1 MVKADAEEIKARAQT
16 LNFIFVVFFITRKCN
31 EGRRKEMD
39 CQDCTRNDLDLE
51 LCYLLLC
58 VSGYR

>member
-31 EGRRKEMD
+31 EGRRRKWIARRLYAVRLG
-39 CQDCTRNDLDLE
+39 QGT
-51 LCYLLLC
+51 LCWS
-58 VSGYR
+58 VDR